1 MDQNLITLTILG
13 MAAVTWP
20 PRFLPALFLANR
32 QLNQPVQNWLSH
44 VPTAIMAA
52 LVAPSILAPAGS
64 MELTTGNL
72 FLWVSLPTFACAMV
86 TKNFFATVA
95 VGIVAMAGA
104 RFLGL
109 G

>member
-1 MDQNLITLTILG
+1 MDQNMITLTILG

-20 PRFLPALFLANR
+20 PRFMPALLLANR

-52 LVAPSILAPAGS
+52 LVAPSILAPEGTMQLS
-64 MELTTGNL
+64 TGNL
-72 FLWVSLPTFACAMV
+72 FLWVSLPTFLCAAL
-86 TKNFFATVA
+86 TRNFFGTVA
-95 VGIVAMAGA
+95 VGIIAMAGA
-104 RFLGL
+104 RFIGL

>member
-1 MDQNLITLTILG
+1 MEQNLITLTILG

-32 QLNQPVQNWLSH
+32 QLNQPVQVWLSH

-52 LVAPSILAPAGS
+52 LVAPSILAPEGTMQFS
-64 MELTTGNL
+64 TGNL
-72 FLWVSLPTFACAMV
+72 FLWVSLPTFACAML
-86 TKNFFATVA
+86 TRNFFATVA
-95 VGIVAMAGA
+95 VGIIAMAGA